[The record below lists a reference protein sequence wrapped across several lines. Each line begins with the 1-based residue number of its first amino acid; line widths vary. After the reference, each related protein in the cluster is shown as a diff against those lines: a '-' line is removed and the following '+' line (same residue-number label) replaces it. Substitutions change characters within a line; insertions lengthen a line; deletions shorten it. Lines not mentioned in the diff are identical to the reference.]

1 MFHLI
6 YTSLRMKRDSEPF
19 NHPKSWLVQHQ
30 AGKELDM
37 TRYAALKTVSTLTA
51 LALTVMLATS
61 AWANDPVYRINDRNS
76 SIDQA
81 SVSVLTSGS
90 DAVAPLSAVTL
101 RERRFTKGQAIASLY
116 REISQY
122 IRIGLSDQVLAEIG
136 LAVGD

>member
-1 MFHLI
+1 
-6 YTSLRMKRDSEPF
+6 
-19 NHPKSWLVQHQ
+19 
-30 AGKELDM
+30 M
-37 TRYAALKTVSTLTA
+37 TRHATLKTLSALTVF
-51 LALTVMLATS
+51 ALTVMLATS
-61 AWANDPVYRINDRNS
+61 AWARFPVYQMNDRNS
-76 SIDQA
+76 S
-81 SVSVLTSGS
+81 SVSVLTTES

>member
-1 MFHLI
+1 
-6 YTSLRMKRDSEPF
+6 
-19 NHPKSWLVQHQ
+19 
-30 AGKELDM
+30 M
-37 TRYAALKTVSTLTA
+37 TRHATLKTVSTLTA
-51 LALTVMLATS
+51 LALTAMLATS
-61 AWANDPVYRINDRNS
+61 AWANGPVYRINDRNS

-101 RERRFTKGQAIASLY
+101 RERRFTKGQATSSLY